1 MSDDTNNK
9 SNNTNNNNKSNS
21 KQTTEQSIPKEDFQ
35 QNEKKNI
42 PAPVDVN
49 PSEFS
54 GLKNAFSGRQEVLAQ
69 IAVLDSY
76 DIPFT
81 EADDPDSLEKIVKF
95 DKLLKVHYNEITNGQ
110 MYALQKKK
118 AIIDDMERTVT
129 QMALQ
134 RLDKNTPTPVNA
146 HRLNQDVIDLKEEY
160 YNILFTLILNLPV
173 DQRKRCARTSLY
185 QVADAWE
192 MRARFSL
199 PKLANVS
206 TGSSMNAVQ

>member
-1 MSDDTNNK
+1 MSNDN
-9 SNNTNNNNKSNS
+9 NNTNTNDKSTNN
-21 KQTTEQSIPKEDFQ
+21 KQTTEQQIPKNNSTE
-35 QNEKKNI
+35 NEKKNI

-49 PSEFS
+49 PNEFS
-54 GLKNAFSGRQEVLAQ
+54 GLKNAFSGRQEVLAT
-69 IAVLDSY
+69 IAVQDAY

-81 EADDPDSLEKIVKF
+81 EAEDPDSLDKIVKF
-95 DKLLKVHYNEITNGQ
+95 NKLLKVHYNEITNGQ

-134 RLDKNTPTPVNA
+134 RADKNAPTPLNA
-146 HRLNQDVIDLKEEY
+146 HRLNQDLIDKKEEY
-160 YNILFTLILNLPV
+160 YNNLFTLILDLPV
-173 DQRKRCARTSLY
+173 DQRKRCARTTLY

-206 TGSSMNAVQ
+206 TGSSMIGVQ

>member
-1 MSDDTNNK
+1 MSIDDNDTNK
-9 SNNTNNNNKSNS
+9 STSN
-21 KQTTEQSIPKEDFQ
+21 KQTTEQPIPKDD
-35 QNEKKNI
+35 NTKDEKKNI

-49 PSEFS
+49 PNEFS

-69 IAVLDSY
+69 IAVQDSY

-81 EADDPDSLEKIVKF
+81 ESDDPDSLEKIVKF
-95 DKLLKVHYNEITNGQ
+95 NKLLKVHYNELTNGQ

-134 RLDKNTPTPVNA
+134 RPDRNAPTPVNA
-146 HRLNQDVIDLKEEY
+146 HKLNQELIDKKEEY
-160 YNILFTLILNLPV
+160 YNHLFTLILDLPV
-173 DQRKRCARTSLY
+173 EQRKRCARTTLY
-185 QVADAWE
+185 QVADGWE

-206 TGSSMNAVQ
+206 TGSSMIGVQ